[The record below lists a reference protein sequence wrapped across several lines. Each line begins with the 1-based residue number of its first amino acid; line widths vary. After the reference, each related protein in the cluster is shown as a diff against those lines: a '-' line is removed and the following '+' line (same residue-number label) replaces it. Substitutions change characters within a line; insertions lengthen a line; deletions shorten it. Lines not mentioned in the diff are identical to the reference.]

1 MLAYYSTL
9 PYGIIECRGLDA
21 ADFLQRMTTND
32 MSTISIGSAA
42 GSVLVTEKGRIV
54 DLITVARPTDSI
66 WLLITS
72 PRNDNAVLQWLRK
85 YIIMEDVQL
94 SLTTQDYAT
103 IEIWHN
109 KDGDTSGNLEALIA
123 TISHEYGGAGYPR
136 VHSCFCSGYALQV
149 LLISPDHLQHVIEHL
164 RTNGAHCLDDQQRSC
179 IRIQSGIAQFP
190 DELNERYTPL
200 DAGLSQFVT
209 FGKGCFIGQE
219 VLERLVV
226 QKKVKWSLSIIECGD
241 RAVETLQ
248 RDRRLFAEGI
258 TDHAGDVTSLARTCD
273 VFTHD
278 FAQPYCGLAYIS
290 RAVTLDTPVYTAAG
304 EQVYLRSICPTIV

>member
-1 MLAYYSTL
+1 MLR
-9 PYGIIECRGLDA
+9 YGIIECRGHDA

-32 MSTISIGSAA
+32 MSTIGIGGAA

-54 DLITVARPTDSI
+54 DLLTVARPSDST

-72 PRNDNAVLQWLRK
+72 PRNDTAVFQWLRK

-94 SLTTQDYAT
+94 RLATQEYAT
-103 IEIWHN
+103 IEIWHS
-109 KDGDTSGNLEALIA
+109 KDGDTSSQLETLIT
-123 TISHEYGGAGYPR
+123 TILRAYGGVCYRRAR
-136 VHSCFCSGYALQV
+136 SCFDNGLDLQI
-149 LLISPDHLQHVIEHL
+149 LLISPDHLQHVIEYL
-164 RTNGAHCLDDQQRSC
+164 STNAARCLDDQQRSC
-179 IRIQSGIAQFP
+179 IRILSGIAQFP
-190 DELNERYTPL
+190 EELNERYTPL

-226 QKKVKWSLSIIECGD
+226 QKKVKWNLSVIECGD

-248 RDRRLFAEGI
+248 RDKRLFAEGI
-258 TDHAGDVTSLARTCD
+258 TDHAGEVTSLASTCD
-273 VFTHD
+273 VVHHD
-278 FAQPYCGLAYIS
+278 FAQPYCGLAYVW
-290 RAVTLDTPVYTAAG
+290 RAVTTDTPVYTAAG